1 MRRRRTRLRLDHPRC
16 ETPAVRVPLAS
27 ASPLLAAVLWVVALL
42 VDPGPLAPWSVLMVG
57 LGLLTMATIAVVG
70 MIVVGGR
77 WALRTGLAT
86 VGAGLVIAVIRPID
100 PIWFVAL
107 AGSIVAG
114 VLLFHPSVTTKI
126 RKLPSAT
133 GPPTRAV
140 LVTLILAATPFAI
153 GLAAWDQEQRSHRR
167 RRAQRPGRRV
177 VVFESA
183 SRWAVRGATRLAGAR
198 SRVGRC
204 SSRWPWPWFPL
215 VIAVAVLVL
224 AWHRE
229 VEVAFYPPR
238 ETGRAY
244 PIPPELAPKEVLD
257 AAEIDERGRPR

>member
-1 MRRRRTRLRLDHPRC
+1 
-16 ETPAVRVPLAS
+16 VRVPLAS

-114 VLLFHPSVTTKI
+114 VLMFHPSVTSKI
-126 RKLPSAT
+126 RKLPAAS

-140 LVTLILAATPFAI
+140 LVTLTLAATPFAI
-153 GLAAWDQEQRSHRR
+153 GLAAWDQEQI
-167 RRAQRPGRRV
+167 ATV
-177 VVFESA
+177 VVGLSA
-183 SRWAVRGATRLAGAR
+183 PVAALWY
-198 SRVGRC
+198 SRVLPGGLFVVRIA
-204 SSRWPWPWFPL
+204 WPALALGLSVFQPLAVAVVSL
-215 VIAVAVLVL
+215 VIAVTVLVL

-229 VEVAFYPPR
+229 VKVAFYPPR

-244 PIPPELAPKEVLD
+244 PIPPELTPKEVLD